1 MAIEQIFPSDAKA
14 ALDADTN
21 AVYLDVRTEGEFARG
36 HPEGAINIP
45 VAFQSPAGGMM
56 PNPDFQGVVEGVL
69 SRETRIYCGCQ
80 SGVRSQYA
88 ARMLEKA
95 GYTNVANVVGGFGGK
110 VNPGT
115 GGVEVSGWRDSGLP
129 VSTEVTAQNSY
140 DGQKGR

>member
-1 MAIEQIFPSDAKA
+1 MAIEQIVPSDAKA

-21 AVYLDVRTEGEFARG
+21 AVYLDVRTEGEFALG

-56 PNPDFQGVVEGVL
+56 PNPDFQAVADGAL
-69 SRETRIYCGCQ
+69 DRETRIYCGCQ

-88 ARMLEKA
+88 AQMLEKA

-110 VNPGT
+110 VNPAT
-115 GGVEVSGWRDSGLP
+115 GMVEAPGWRDSGLP
-129 VSTEVTAQNSY
+129 VSTDVTERNSY
-140 DGQKGR
+140 DGQKGH

>member
-1 MAIEQIFPSDAKA
+1 MSIEQTAPADAKA
-14 ALDADTN
+14 GLDAD
-21 AVYLDVRTEGEFARG
+21 ASAIYLDVRTEGEFARG

-56 PNPDFQGVVEGVL
+56 PNPDFLAVVDGAL
-69 SRETRIYCGCQ
+69 DRETRIYCGCQ

-88 ARMLEKA
+88 AEMLEKA
-95 GYTNVANVVGGFGGK
+95 GYTNVANVTGGFGGK

-115 GGVEVSGWRDSGLP
+115 GMVEVPGWRDSGLP
-129 VSTEVTAQNSY
+129 VSTEITKRNSY